1 MLKVLEPE
9 TEDNAEATE
18 ETVPPTLDEIARE
31 GARAPTQGTRTV
43 RRTRTGRNEESG
55 GAGGGETRADF
66 TAATGCGE

>member
-31 GARAPTQGTRTV
+31 GARAD
-43 RRTRTGRNEESG
+43 
-55 GAGGGETRADF
+55 AGGRRSRG
-66 TAATGCGE
+66 GCYS